1 MALTTHPDA
10 ARLPV
15 SGVLS
20 RPLRPVVEKPVTQIS
35 VVQPALLS
43 KINERQVLRAI
54 QAQGPMSRAEV
65 ARHSGISAPTASK
78 AVESLL
84 RAGLLE
90 ETDAPE
96 ASRGRPAKKLQLA
109 SLTAQVLGLVIDAD
123 QCRVAVAGL
132 DGQLHDELLQAFP
145 TPDSYEELIDS
156 VTAAAADIVR
166 RPGIATLGLGI
177 SMPGLIDYREQ
188 RGVLSPNVPLTDGRS
203 PGRDLEARLNLPCV
217 LVQESHGLCLAERY
231 YGDAR
236 GMDDFAMLDVANG
249 VGLGVMSGGR
259 LLTGH
264 SGLAGE
270 IGHITADAE
279 GRRCGC
285 GNTGCLE
292 TVACDAALAW
302 AVSQRLGRKLT
313 ANEAIELIHEG
324 ELDFTAELQRTCRY
338 LAVGLAA
345 VINLF
350 NPSTLFV
357 HGKFFTAAP
366 GLFESVVA
374 ETRCRALP
382 PSFADCRIVRAQG
395 SKRQGA
401 VAAII
406 EHLTE
411 SVVPALMS
419 EPGFPTVG
427 FSTSG

>member
-1 MALTTHPDA
+1 M
-10 ARLPV
+10 
-15 SGVLS
+15 
-20 RPLRPVVEKPVTQIS
+20 TQIS

-90 ETDAPE
+90 ETDAVE
-96 ASRGRPAKKLQLA
+96 VSRGRPAKKLRLA

-123 QCRVAVAGL
+123 QCRLIVAGL
-132 DGQLHDELLQAFP
+132 DGQLHDERLQRFP
-145 TPDSYEELIDS
+145 TPDSYDALIEAAAS
-156 VTAAAADIVR
+156 AAADYIR
-166 RPGIATLGLGI
+166 RPGITTLGLGI
-177 SMPGLIDYREQ
+177 SVPGLIDYREQ
-188 RGVLSPNVPLTDGRS
+188 RGVLSPNVPMTDGRS
-203 PGRDLEARLNLPCV
+203 PSVDLEARLSIPCV
-217 LVQESHGLCLAERY
+217 MVQESHGLCLAERY

-236 GMDDFAMLDVANG
+236 GIDDFAVLDVASG

-264 SGLAGE
+264 SGFAGE
-270 IGHITADAE
+270 IGHITVDAE

-285 GNTGCLE
+285 GNLGCLE

-302 AVSQRLGRKLT
+302 AVSQRMGRKLT
-313 ANEAIELIHEG
+313 THEAIALIRAG
-324 ELDFTAELQRTCRY
+324 ELDFQAEVQRTCRY
-338 LAVGLAA
+338 LAIGIAA
-345 VINLF
+345 VLNMF

-357 HGKFFTAAP
+357 HGKLFGAAP
-366 GLFESVVA
+366 GLFESVLE
-374 ETRCRALP
+374 ETRQRALP
-382 PSFADCRIVRAQG
+382 PSFTDCRIVQARG

-411 SVVPALMS
+411 SVVPALVS
-419 EPGFPTVG
+419 ESGFPTVG
-427 FSTSG
+427 WGVPG